1 MFDHR
6 FDGQVDRTLLGVCR
20 PASETVTILSI
31 TKSSDHTVG
40 VTQVGM
46 HPAVSVASM
55 CITRSNVD
63 DLLVAEPTGAL
74 TILTHGLQKYNAST
88 VGITGVIPHFRSAH
102 HLNSTTPMEVDG
114 PSTHLSCNR
123 VVALRDP
130 IRSAVTIEL
139 LDGSTSRATID
150 FTPKD
155 LLTRQ
160 CLEVLALTLPSDW
173 SFGLHVTFTD
183 AWRSRRLGCNPETE
197 FECFKSALFTILE
210 IEPYQKDQARNLS
223 PWERLACSAAFHRLE
238 YDVAVSRLQLPQ
250 RPSLKAPPPRKRPHP
265 LLAPV
270 LNALH
275 MLGEDLRLMVH
286 RHDEVHRLA
295 GLICLIASII
305 RPEWADYWKRFC
317 PNVTSDWVHSTY
329 DATRQEE
336 YLGSHGPGSSFV
348 DDRLPVWP
356 PDMTA
361 MFYGRINNPDWKLPW
376 YDIRKLASQ
385 FKLSPSYAYGRL
397 EPLAYLRQLTLI
409 YQCLTDKTV
418 EDSRK
423 RAENAMHV
431 MVNHQ
436 IGPTFLNAIPL
447 GLAAPLREAARTC
460 QLAPGQDWPAAAY
473 EFIGRNDLAEGARA
487 NPGLANTN
495 GYRATK
501 EFLVS
506 KVSWDSANL
515 HLNIFTGQPPTTEH
529 TVASSSGSLCGCR
542 RN

>member
-6 FDGQVDRTLLGVCR
+6 FDGQVDRALMGLCR

-31 TKSSDHTVG
+31 TKSSNRTLC
-40 VTQVGM
+40 VTQVGE
-46 HPAVSVASM
+46 HPAVSAASM
-55 CITRSNVD
+55 RIMRSNVD

-88 VGITGVIPHFRSAH
+88 VGIGGVVPYFLSRARPSPSAA
-102 HLNSTTPMEVDG
+102 PMEVDNAT
-114 PSTHLSCNR
+114 SNNEISNR

-130 IRSAVTIEL
+130 VRSAVTIEL
-139 LDGSTSRATID
+139 LDGNLSRVSID

-155 LLTRQ
+155 LLTKQ
-160 CLEVLALTLPSDW
+160 CLGVLALTLPADW
-173 SFGLHVTFTD
+173 FFGLHVTFTD
-183 AWRSRRLGCNPETE
+183 AWRSRRLSCAPETE
-197 FECFKSALFTILE
+197 FECFKSALLTILE
-210 IEPYQKDQARNLS
+210 IEPYQADEDGTTTPT
-223 PWERLACSAAFHRLE
+223 PWERLAHSISLGRLE
-238 YDVAVSRLQLPQ
+238 DDIVLSGLQLPK
-250 RPSLKAPPPRKRPHP
+250 RPSLKARPPRKRPHA

-275 MLGEDLRLMVH
+275 MVGEDLRLMIH
-286 RHDEVHRLA
+286 QHDEVHRIT

-317 PNVTSDWVHSTY
+317 PNVTSGWVHRLY
-329 DATRQEE
+329 D
-336 YLGSHGPGSSFV
+336 HGRDSSFV

-361 MFYGRINNPDWKLPW
+361 MFYGRINNPEWKLPW
-376 YDIRKLASQ
+376 YDIRKLSSQ
-385 FKLSPSYAYGRL
+385 FKLIPSYAYGKL

-409 YQCLTDKTV
+409 YQCLADKTV

-423 RAENAMHV
+423 RAENAMHL
-431 MVNHQ
+431 MVSHKV
-436 IGPTFLNAIPL
+436 GLGFLNLLPI

-473 EFIGRNDLAEGARA
+473 EFVGRNDLAEGANA
-487 NPGLANTN
+487 NPGLLSTN
-495 GYRATK
+495 GYRAVK

-506 KVSWDSANL
+506 
-515 HLNIFTGQPPTTEH
+515 HLEVRLMEPSIDY
-529 TVASSSGSLCGCR
+529 
-542 RN
+542 

>member
-1 MFDHR
+1 MR
-6 FDGQVDRTLLGVCR
+6 
-20 PASETVTILSI
+20 I
-31 TKSSDHTVG
+31 
-40 VTQVGM
+40 M
-46 HPAVSVASM
+46 
-55 CITRSNVD
+55 RSNID

-88 VGITGVIPHFRSAH
+88 VGITGVIPHFRSSGPPSHSAV
-102 HLNSTTPMEVDG
+102 PMEVDG
-114 PSTHLSCNR
+114 ASAHLSPNR

-139 LDGSTSRATID
+139 PDGSVSRATID

-155 LLTRQ
+155 LLTKQ
-160 CLEVLALTLPSDW
+160 CLEVLALTLPADW

-183 AWRSRRLGCNPETE
+183 SWRSRRLSSNREAE
-197 FECFKSALFTILE
+197 FECFKCALLTILE
-210 IEPYQKDQARNLS
+210 IEPYQKDQERNLN
-223 PWERLACSAAFHRLE
+223 PWERLAYSTSSSRLE
-238 YDVAVSRLQLPQ
+238 DDVVLSRLQLPQ
-250 RPSLKAPPPRKRPHP
+250 RPSLEAPPLCKRPHP

-286 RHDEVHRLA
+286 RHDEVYRLA

-317 PNVTSDWVHSTY
+317 PNVTSDWVHGTY
-329 DATRQEE
+329 HPAEAEE
-336 YLGSHGPGSSFV
+336 YSVSHGPGSSFV

-385 FKLSPSYAYGRL
+385 FKLSPSYAYGKL

-409 YQCLTDKTV
+409 YRCLADKMV

-423 RAENAMHV
+423 RAENAMHL
-431 MVNHQ
+431 MVSHQ
-436 IGPTFLNAIPL
+436 IGLAFLNVMPL

-473 EFIGRNDLAEGARA
+473 EFIGRNDLAEGANA
-487 NPGLANTN
+487 DPGLLNVN
-495 GYRATK
+495 GYRAVK

-506 KVSWDSANL
+506 
-515 HLNIFTGQPPTTEH
+515 
-529 TVASSSGSLCGCR
+529 SLVG
-542 RN
+542 

>member
-1 MFDHR
+1 MFDQR

-20 PASETVTILSI
+20 PASEIVTILSV
-31 TKSSDHTVG
+31 TKSENHTVG
-40 VTQVGM
+40 VTQVGT

-55 CITRSNVD
+55 RIMRSNID
-63 DLLVAEPTGAL
+63 DLLVVEPTGAL
-74 TILTHGLQKYNAST
+74 TILTHGVQKYNAST
-88 VGITGVIPHFRSAH
+88 VGITGVVPHFHSSVHHPNSAA
-102 HLNSTTPMEVDG
+102 PMEVDDA
-114 PSTHLSCNR
+114 STHLLSNR

-139 LDGSTSRATID
+139 LDRSISRATID
-150 FTPKD
+150 FIPKD
-155 LLTRQ
+155 LLTKQ

-183 AWRSRRLGCNPETE
+183 AWRSRRLSCNPGTE
-197 FECFKSALFTILE
+197 FECFKSALLTVLE
-210 IEPYQKDQARNLS
+210 IEPYQKDQARNLN
-223 PWERLACSAAFHRLE
+223 PWDRLAGSTSFHRLE
-238 YDVAVSRLQLPQ
+238 DDIALSCLQLPQ
-250 RPSLKAPPPRKRPHP
+250 RPSLKVPPPRKRPHP

-270 LNALH
+270 LNGLH

-286 RHDEVHRLA
+286 RHEEVHRLA

-317 PNVTSDWVHSTY
+317 PNVTSDWVNGTHHPAGS
-329 DATRQEE
+329 AEFFV
-336 YLGSHGPGSSFV
+336 SHGLGSSFV

-376 YDIRKLASQ
+376 YDIRKLSSQ

-409 YQCLTDKTV
+409 YRCLADKTV

-431 MVNHQ
+431 MVSHQ
-436 IGPTFLNAIPL
+436 IGSTFLNVIPL

-460 QLAPGQDWPAAAY
+460 QLAPGQDWPANAY
-473 EFIGRNDLAEGARA
+473 EFIGRNDLAEGASA
-487 NPGLANTN
+487 NPGLLNTN
-495 GYRATK
+495 GYRVTK

-506 KVSWDSANL
+506 SLAGGCKTR
-515 HLNIFTGQPPTTEH
+515 LNTFFFRE
-529 TVASSSGSLCGCR
+529 TVNDRAYHH
-542 RN
+542 